1 MIRRKRLWGL
11 TILGLM
17 AAVVGVDRWWY
28 MARAGNDPQADLK
41 PAVALPV
48 TRVVLFNTGVGY
60 FTRGGEV
67 EGDARVD
74 LQFPE
79 TDVNDLLKSMV
90 VEDFGGGRLAS
101 VLYDARDPAARTLAG
116 FAIDLNDSPTF
127 AQILAQA
134 RGEPV
139 EVSAQPTAANQPGK
153 LAGQV
158 VGVENQTVAGGGSGP
173 PVVSQ
178 VLNLWCADGLRA
190 VKLSDIR
197 NLRFANPSLEGEF
210 RRALD
215 VLAANHDTQ
224 KKAVA
229 LQFAGQGRR
238 KVQVGYVVEAPIWKT
253 SYRLALDADGK
264 AKPHLQTWA
273 AVENPSDEDWN
284 GVKLALVGGRPLSF
298 RMDLYTPLYA
308 PRPVVEPEQFAKLRP
323 PTYDPG
329 FDLDRNARFAQQGG
343 QLGLGGGLAG
353 IGGGFGGGFGGGG
366 LVGQGGQAGQLGQF
380 GQNGALMNGNAANPP
395 APTAVPGRSGIP
407 MVRLR
412 NPSEPA
418 EESFMGERTRFAGE
432 IGRELATRLGAE
444 TTEGQAAN
452 TRIGDQ
458 FQYVVDRPVSLA
470 RQKAALIPLLTAD
483 VEAERVGI
491 YNPAVLPKNPLLGL
505 RLKNTTGAHLVQ
517 GPATVFEG
525 STYAGDTRLPDLSP
539 GESRLV
545 SYAVDLGTTVEPREA
560 TWGFTLL
567 RMTASKGV
575 ITTVNKLREAKEYR
589 ISNRGPRDRVVLIE
603 HPNRSEKGVR
613 LVDTDK
619 PAEDAK
625 DVYRF
630 RVAVKAGERK
640 VYTVTEESESPSTR
654 VLSEQPDEN
663 LAVVLKTDN
672 VPPALRAK
680 VEEAVRLK
688 GAWDAARRA
697 VGPVGA
703 ELKRLADDQ
712 DRIRKN
718 LAATPK
724 EAEVYGAYLKKLS
737 EQEKRID
744 VLTARQEELAAA
756 EAAARKAFEDYLA
769 NLSD

>member
-28 MARAGNDPQADLK
+28 MARAGNDPQPDLK

-67 EGDARVD
+67 DGDARVD

-139 EVSAQPTAANQPGK
+139 EVSAQPTATNQPGK

-190 VKLSDIR
+190 VKLSDVR

-343 QLGLGGGLAG
+343 QHGLGGFGGGG
-353 IGGGFGGGFGGGG
+353 IGGFGGGFGGGQA
-366 LVGQGGQAGQLGQF
+366 GQFGQLGQF
-380 GQNGALMNGNAANPP
+380 GQNGALMNGNPANNPQ
-395 APTAVPGRSGIP
+395 APTAVPGRSGTP

-412 NPSEPA
+412 NPSDPS
-418 EESFMGERTRFAGE
+418 EESYMGERNRFAGE

-444 TTEGQAAN
+444 ATEGQAAN

-458 FQYVVDRPVSLA
+458 FQYVVDRPVNLA
-470 RQKAALIPLLTAD
+470 RQKAALIPLMTAD

-505 RLKNTTGAHLVQ
+505 RLKNTTGAHLVH

-539 GESRLV
+539 GETRLV
-545 SYAVDLGTTVEPREA
+545 SYAVDLGTEVQPVDA
-560 TWGFTLL
+560 DGSYTLL
-567 RMTASKGV
+567 RMTAAKGV
-575 ITTVNKLREAKEYR
+575 VTVVNKKREVKEYR
-589 ISNRGPRDRVVLIE
+589 IANRGTRDRTLLIE
-603 HPNRSEKGVR
+603 HPNRSAAGVR

-619 PAEDAK
+619 PAEDTK
-625 DVYRF
+625 DMYRF
-630 RVAVKAGERK
+630 RVPVKAGERK
-640 VYTVTEESESPSTR
+640 VFAVAEESESPSTV
-654 VLSEQPDEN
+654 VLAEQPDER
-663 LAVVLKTDN
+663 LGAVLTMDK
-672 VPPALRAK
+672 VPPALKAK
-680 VEEAVRLK
+680 LEEAKRLK
-688 GAWDAARRA
+688 GAWDAAKRA
-697 VGPVGA
+697 VGPGEA

-744 VLTARQEELAAA
+744 ALTAKQEELAAA
-756 EAAARKAFEDYLA
+756 EAAAKKAFEEYLA
-769 NLSD
+769 ALSD